1 MLIVA
6 GRFRVD
12 PTFRDDF
19 IRSREP
25 AMRRSRG
32 EVGCLTY
39 VFSADPIE
47 PDLVHLYE
55 RWATKE
61 DLAAHLE
68 VNRSSPRPPVEIP
81 LLESEIAQY
90 EVATTGPVGS

>member
-12 PTFRDDF
+12 PDLRDEF

-25 AMRRSRG
+25 AMHRSRG
-32 EVGCLTY
+32 ETGCLTY

-47 PDLVHLYE
+47 TDLVHLYE

-61 DLAAHLE
+61 DLAAHLA
-68 VNRSSPRPPVEIP
+68 VNRSTPKPSVEIP
-81 LLESEIAQY
+81 LLEAEITQFDIASS
-90 EVATTGPVGS
+90 GPVGS

>member
-12 PTFRDDF
+12 PGLRDDF

-25 AMRRSRG
+25 AMHRSRQ
-32 EVGCLTY
+32 ETGCLTY

-47 PDLVHLYE
+47 ADLVHLYE
-55 RWATKE
+55 RWETKE

-68 VNRSSPRPPVEIP
+68 VNRSSPRPPGEIP

-90 EVATTGPVGS
+90 EVAAVGPVGS

>member
-12 PTFRDDF
+12 PALRDEF
-19 IRSREP
+19 VRSREP
-25 AMRRSRG
+25 AMHRSRQ
-32 EVGCLTY
+32 EPGCLTY

-47 PDLVHLYE
+47 ADVVHLFE
-55 RWATKE
+55 RWETKE
-61 DLAAHLE
+61 DLAAHLD
-68 VNRSSPRPPVEIP
+68 VNRSAPRPTVEIP

-90 EVATTGPVGS
+90 EVANIGPVGS